1 MTRTSPTNASE
12 RFIENREPAPGSQ
25 WVCAEGCYKATR
37 ETRRRRYSTAH
48 RGTGRGRKFIRP
60 NRRSIPQEGAST

>member
-37 ETRRRRYSTAH
+37 ETRRRR
-48 RGTGRGRKFIRP
+48 
-60 NRRSIPQEGAST
+60 